1 VSDDG
6 PSISILAGQL
16 GYLFEDD
23 PSAREASDEQL
34 ATRMSRQDR
43 FARAREKYPILS
55 DAEVAEHLDEF
66 PARITAEQVRAAR
79 VRVSGDD
86 D

>member
-1 VSDDG
+1 MSDDA

-23 PSAREASDEQL
+23 PSAGDASDEEL
-34 ATRMSRQDR
+34 AAKLSRQDR

-55 DAEVAEHLDEF
+55 DAEVAEHVDEL
-66 PARITAEQVRAAR
+66 ADRITPAMVREAR
-79 VRVSGDD
+79 ARASP
-86 D
+86 

>member
-1 VSDDG
+1 MSDAG

-23 PSAREASDEQL
+23 PAARRASDADL
-34 ATRMSRQDR
+34 AARLSRQDR
-43 FARAREKYPILS
+43 FARARERYPILS
-55 DAEVAEHLDEF
+55 DDEVADRLDEF
-66 PARITAEQVRAAR
+66 PDRITAEQVRAAR
-79 VRVSGDD
+79 ARVGDTD

>member
-1 VSDDG
+1 VSDDA
-6 PSISILAGQL
+6 PSVSILAGQL

-23 PSAREASDEQL
+23 PAARAASDEEL
-34 ATRMSRQDR
+34 AARLSRQDR

-55 DAEVAEHLDEF
+55 DDEVAAHVEEF
-66 PARITAEQVRAAR
+66 DDRITAEMVRAAR
-79 VRVSGDD
+79 ARVTVDD